1 MQWTMRPWVATCD
14 ETRKRLSDHL
24 EGELPEREEKRVLR
38 HLVRC
43 KHCRA
48 LLRSLAHAIH
58 ALHEL
63 GRVEVAP
70 AHSSVADV
78 VVERIRRESG

>member
-14 ETRKRLSDHL
+14 ETRERLSDHL

-48 LLRSLAHAIH
+48 IMRSLARTIH
-58 ALHEL
+58 GLQVL

-70 AHSSVADV
+70 AQASVAGV
-78 VVERIRRESG
+78 VVERIRREPG